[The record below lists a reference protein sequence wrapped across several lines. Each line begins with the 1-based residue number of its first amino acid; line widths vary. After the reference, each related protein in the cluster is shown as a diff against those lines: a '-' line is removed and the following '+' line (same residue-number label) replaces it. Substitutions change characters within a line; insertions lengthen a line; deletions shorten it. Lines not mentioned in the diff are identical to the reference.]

1 MDALHQQVNDM
12 SAKLDLLHQL
22 VEQLESKIN
31 DVWIEGKVGSEL
43 EGSRHPNSTVM
54 GSYRARAE
62 ELIGG
67 TGISHKDVLSDRD
80 FLDLDSHKTDRE
92 LTPEIQVQRLTAQLT
107 AAYNRIAAL
116 EEQLLL
122 RSRTH

>member
-31 DVWIEGKVGSEL
+31 DVWIEGKVGSEVD
-43 EGSRHPNSTVM
+43 GGRNPNSVVM

-62 ELIGG
+62 ALIGG
-67 TGISHKDVLSDRD
+67 TVISHKDVLSDRD

-122 RSRTH
+122 RSRAH